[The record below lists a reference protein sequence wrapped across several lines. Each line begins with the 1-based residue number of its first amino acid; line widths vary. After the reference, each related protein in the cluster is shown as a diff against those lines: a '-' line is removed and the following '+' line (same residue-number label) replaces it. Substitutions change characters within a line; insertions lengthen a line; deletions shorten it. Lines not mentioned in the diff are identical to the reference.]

1 MGRAKRY
8 LLIAIIGSAFSGTA
22 CGSSEDSSDGYTTEK
37 AVEDAV
43 ADAGEKEEFDAAAL
57 TESEVKAMSTAEL
70 VDAILRDP
78 KMTIFSAYNDSIQAL
93 EMFRQ
98 TYNVYRELNNRDD
111 VLETLADVYD
121 EVEIL
126 TAEEMKENKENGK
139 NDSSEF
145 FLVTNVE
152 ILIASELFKIPGDAL
167 TDSQRRLCDRI
178 MERSRKVQEARDDQG
193 DVYSLYSNGLY
204 EFYIKLADSEYQ
216 QTANQSALMA
226 FVPQE
231 E

>member
-152 ILIASELFKIPGDAL
+152 ILIALNCLKFPA
-167 TDSQRRLCDRI
+167 
-178 MERSRKVQEARDDQG
+178 M
-193 DVYSLYSNGLY
+193 
-204 EFYIKLADSEYQ
+204 
-216 QTANQSALMA
+216 
-226 FVPQE
+226 P
-231 E
+231 